1 MRWKPVL
8 LRISYEIV
16 STPMKINERESSHV
30 ISHADSDNNI
40 TQGSA
45 SAGDLG
51 VNWHHEHGI
60 SSWFITPMEMDV
72 FRSPSLV
79 MLPAW
84 KE

>member
-1 MRWKPVL
+1 
-8 LRISYEIV
+8 
-16 STPMKINERESSHV
+16 MKINERESSHV
-30 ISHADSDNNI
+30 VSHADSDNNI

-84 KE
+84 KEWTPVIIAATELVKDTCK